1 MEAEMSQPISLKEA
15 ERKVFHSTVNDGL
28 WDIFLGIFFLEFVIA
43 PYLSESM
50 GDFWSVAVFLPVWA
64 VAYLAIRVIRKK
76 VVEPRIGMV
85 KFGPARISK
94 IKRFSYV
101 MLAFNC
107 IALILGIWVALSF
120 NRTSGEAIPYMFS
133 ILLLAGFSM
142 AAFFLEFNRL
152 YVYGLLIALAPVAG
166 EWLWKNGYAAHHGW
180 PITFGVI
187 SGIMILVGLLIFIRL
202 MRNNPIPDN
211 FVSAES

>member
-1 MEAEMSQPISLKEA
+1 MSQPISLKEA

-43 PYLSESM
+43 PYLSETM

-64 VAYLAIRVIRKK
+64 VAYLAIRLIRKK
-76 VVEPRIGMV
+76 VVEPRIGVV
-85 KFGPARISK
+85 KFGPVRISK
-94 IKRFSYV
+94 LKRFSYV

-107 IALILGIWVALSF
+107 IALILGFWAALNFS
-120 NRTSGEAIPYMFS
+120 RTSGEAIPYMFS

-152 YVYGLLIALAPVAG
+152 YVYGLLMALAPVAG
-166 EWLWKNGYAAHHGW
+166 EWLWKNGYATHHGW

>member
-1 MEAEMSQPISLKEA
+1 MSYPISLKEA
-15 ERKVFHSTVNDGL
+15 ERKVFRSTVNDGL
-28 WDIFLGIFFLEFVIA
+28 WDIFLGFFFLEFVIA

-64 VAYLAIRVIRKK
+64 VVYLAIRLIRKK
-76 VVEPRIGMV
+76 VVEPRIGVV
-85 KFGPARISK
+85 KFGPSRISK

-101 MLAFNC
+101 MLAFNS
-107 IALILGIWVALSF
+107 IALLLGIWAALSF

-152 YVYGLLIALAPVAG
+152 YIYGLLIALAPVAG

-187 SGIMILVGLLIFIRL
+187 SGIMILVGLVIFIRL
-202 MRNNPIPDN
+202 LRSNPVPDN
-211 FVSAES
+211 FLSVES

>member
-1 MEAEMSQPISLKEA
+1 MSQPISLKEA
-15 ERKVFHSTVNDGL
+15 ERKVFRSTVNDGL

-43 PYLSESM
+43 PYLSESL
-50 GDFWSVAVFLPVWA
+50 GDFWSSAVFLPVWA
-64 VAYLAIRVIRKK
+64 VVYLVIRLIRKK

-85 KFGPARISK
+85 KFGPVRISK

-107 IALILGIWVALSF
+107 IALILGIWAAFSF

-142 AAFFLEFNRL
+142 AALFLEFNRL

-180 PITFGVI
+180 PVTFGVI
-187 SGIMILVGLLIFIRL
+187 SGIMILVGLIIFIRL
-202 MRNNPIPDN
+202 LRSNPLPHN
-211 FVSAES
+211 FLSAES

>member
-1 MEAEMSQPISLKEA
+1 MSQPISLKEA
-15 ERKVFHSTVNDGL
+15 ERKVFRSTVNDGL
-28 WDIFLGIFFLEFVIA
+28 WDIFLGFFFLEFVIA

-50 GDFWSVAVFLPVWA
+50 GDFWSSAVFLPVWA
-64 VAYLAIRVIRKK
+64 VVYLVIRAIRKK
-76 VVEPRIGMV
+76 IVEPRIGMV

-101 MLAFNC
+101 MLAFNF
-107 IALILGIWVALSF
+107 IALLLGIWAALSF

-133 ILLLAGFSM
+133 MILLVGFSM

-152 YVYGLLIALAPVAG
+152 YIYGLLIALAPVAG

-187 SGIMILVGLLIFIRL
+187 SGIMILVGLVIFIRL
-202 MRNNPIPDN
+202 LRSNPVPDN
-211 FVSAES
+211 FLSAES